1 MYSMST
7 ASFTGEVNK
16 VANVAAHAVV
26 NVTLAVAREIM
37 PLSVPQVLPPA
48 RWLE

>member
-26 NVTLAVAREIM
+26 NVTLAVAQGNNE
-37 PLSVPQVLPPA
+37 PP
-48 RWLE
+48 RVSWRVFYL